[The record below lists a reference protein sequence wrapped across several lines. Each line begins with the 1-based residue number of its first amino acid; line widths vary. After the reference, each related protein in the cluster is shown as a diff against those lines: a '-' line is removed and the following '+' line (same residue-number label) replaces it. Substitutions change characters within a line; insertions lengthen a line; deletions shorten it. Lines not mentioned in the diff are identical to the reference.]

1 MDTPPADAPTSED
14 LIPRRGSTSVAWKY
28 FGFEKTDVTQKTV
41 ICKVC
46 RKAVAAK
53 SSSTTNLFHHLR
65 TNHTKEYEEC
75 QKLAAKEK
83 PKSAKVTL
91 PAAQHSQQ
99 TLEDSINRKLP
110 YDKKSTRWRDV
121 TNAITNYIAKEM
133 VPIQVVEREG
143 FKQLVNTL
151 DPRYTVP
158 GRKYFSETA
167 LPNLYDS
174 CRQTLMNEL
183 QKVQHFATTTDLWS
197 SRTSDPYL
205 SLTVHF
211 IDESWQLKSNCL
223 QTSFLTNIPLLFL
236 DFFCNTGQ
244 NLKLVIVLYDYKLDL
259 FVCNFCRTCWS
270 TLNLKSLFYMTV
282 S

>member
-1 MDTPPADAPTSED
+1 MDTPPADASTSED

-99 TLEDSINRKLP
+99 TLADSINRKLP

-151 DPRYTVP
+151 DPR
-158 GRKYFSETA
+158 S
-167 LPNLYDS
+167 
-174 CRQTLMNEL
+174 
-183 QKVQHFATTTDLWS
+183 
-197 SRTSDPYL
+197 
-205 SLTVHF
+205 VHASV
-211 IDESWQLKSNCL
+211 IIM
-223 QTSFLTNIPLLFL
+223 TLFL
-236 DFFCNTGQ
+236 
-244 NLKLVIVLYDYKLDL
+244 
-259 FVCNFCRTCWS
+259 FV
-270 TLNLKSLFYMTV
+270 
-282 S
+282 